1 MVTVM
6 IQSDFK
12 NEKSDFF
19 FLKRYNIMGNKMYK
33 NNSKQSKLSTEDPK
47 LFGF

>member
-12 NEKSDFF
+12 MKKAIFF